1 MGKQVEPSQ
10 LDCVFDGFRKR
21 SGLVVPFRTNKI
33 AKAIKHAV
41 EAAAREHGLTLD
53 KTLPEKVTEE
63 VLDQLDAASSEYYVY
78 PDEKGLRV
86 PSIEDVQD
94 LVEIVL
100 AESGETMIVASYK
113 RYRKRREL
121 ARRNIRVR
129 GESRDQADVTDASL
143 LLVEST
149 TSDMTLPWDRKRI
162 VTQILDKTELS
173 PEVAT
178 SVAKSVE
185 NHIISAGFETINTTL
200 IRELVNNELTERG
213 HREQLRDLSVYGIPK
228 DFIEK
233 LMYTKSTEN
242 SNIVNNNAEAVNLGI
257 AELVLKQW
265 GLDTIFDADIKHA
278 HDTGAIHLHD
288 LGYPHRVY
296 CSSHSIEYVKKY
308 GLQGLVNLNT
318 ESKPAR
324 SASVLTGHLN
334 TFLAS
339 MQSNYAGALGL
350 AYINILYAPLLEN
363 MAWADHK
370 QVAQELI
377 FNGSQN
383 AFSRGGQTLFLDF
396 NIHTGV
402 PRYLAKVPAIGP
414 GGAYMLRLADGT
426 KMPLEEVL
434 RDELDGAG
442 YELMDLYYQ
451 DPTTNE
457 RRLVLREVVDAEA
470 GILYDATVEAGL
482 TRAGRKHRHLRRLH
496 RGSADLLPR
505 PVGSLRRGRPPRTRL
520 RVPQM
525 RLPRQ

>member
-78 PDEKGLRV
+78 SDEKGLRV

-213 HREQLRDLSVYGIPK
+213 HREQLR
-228 DFIEK
+228 
-233 LMYTKSTEN
+233 
-242 SNIVNNNAEAVNLGI
+242 
-257 AELVLKQW
+257 
-265 GLDTIFDADIKHA
+265 
-278 HDTGAIHLHD
+278 
-288 LGYPHRVY
+288 
-296 CSSHSIEYVKKY
+296 
-308 GLQGLVNLNT
+308 
-318 ESKPAR
+318 
-324 SASVLTGHLN
+324 
-334 TFLAS
+334 
-339 MQSNYAGALGL
+339 
-350 AYINILYAPLLEN
+350 
-363 MAWADHK
+363 
-370 QVAQELI
+370 
-377 FNGSQN
+377 
-383 AFSRGGQTLFLDF
+383 
-396 NIHTGV
+396 
-402 PRYLAKVPAIGP
+402 
-414 GGAYMLRLADGT
+414 LRLT
-426 KMPLEEVL
+426 S
-434 RDELDGAG
+434 
-442 YELMDLYYQ
+442 
-451 DPTTNE
+451 
-457 RRLVLREVVDAEA
+457 
-470 GILYDATVEAGL
+470 
-482 TRAGRKHRHLRRLH
+482 
-496 RGSADLLPR
+496 SAKTFAA
-505 PVGSLRRGRPPRTRL
+505 S
-520 RVPQM
+520 
-525 RLPRQ
+525 